1 MTTDEYLDFR
11 AEFDPHASEVGA
23 FNLAVYLVTDAVL
36 DENVKRLDDY
46 IQTLDEYLQNGVGST
61 SQGGR
66 QWSMAEGLEFMNNP
80 LWLNGWS

>member
-1 MTTDEYLDFR
+1 MTTREYDSFR
-11 AEFDPHASEVGA
+11 AEFDPHSSEVGA